1 MTNEP
6 SPSRGSRTRGAL
18 EALGDRTEGDHPR
31 GDRPWGGLV
40 ALCIAQT
47 TSWGV
52 LFYSLPAA
60 LAPISEDT
68 GWSHTGITGA
78 LTVGLIIS
86 AIVGLRVGKILDRQ
100 GPRTVMTLGAI
111 VGVVALALV
120 SWSPNLW
127 AFYGAWL
134 VAGFAQ
140 AAIFYPPAFA
150 VITRWYGSRKVG
162 PLLALTLVA
171 GFSSTI
177 FAPLTAYLVEHLGWR
192 TSYLILAGILA
203 VVTVPLHALFLNS
216 RWTDEAEQPS
226 THTSRAAIRQVT
238 RAPRFI
244 TLQVAMTIA
253 TFTLFAVTI
262 SLIPLLL
269 ERGLAYAT
277 ATLAFGLVGAGQA
290 IGRLGYPALGRR
302 TSPPVLMAT
311 ILGLGAL
318 GLWAL
323 AVVPGPVGLLVAL
336 AVGIGAARG
345 AHTLLQATAVS
356 DRWGTQNFGAVNAVY
371 AAPMTAVTAL
381 APVSGP
387 ALAGLLGGYAPMVVV
402 MAALLTVAAVLSL
415 RT

>member
-1 MTNEP
+1 MT
-6 SPSRGSRTRGAL
+6 SVTTDLR
-18 EALGDRTEGDHPR
+18 EGRPN
-31 GDRPWGGLV
+31 GDRPRGGLI
-40 ALCIAQT
+40 AMCIAQT

-60 LAPISEDT
+60 LAPISDDT
-68 GWSHTGITGA
+68 GWSHTAITGA

-86 AIVGLRVGKILDRQ
+86 AIAGLRVGKILDRQ
-100 GPRTVMTLGAI
+100 GPRTVMTLGAA
-111 VGVVALALV
+111 VGVVALVLV
-120 SWSPNLW
+120 SWSPNIWL
-127 AFYGAWL
+127 FYGAWF

-150 VITRWYGSRKVG
+150 VITRWYGSRRVG

-192 TSYLILAGILA
+192 TSYLVLAGILA
-203 VVTVPLHALFLNS
+203 VVTVPLHGFFLNA
-216 RWTDEAEQPS
+216 RWTDS
-226 THTSRAAIRQVT
+226 TEEPTAATASTSREAIRQVT
-238 RAPRFI
+238 RTPRFI

-262 SLIPLLL
+262 SFIPLLL
-269 ERGLAYAT
+269 ERGVAYAT
-277 ATLAFGLVGAGQA
+277 ATVAFGLVGAGQA

-302 TSPPVLMAT
+302 VSPPMLMAT

-323 AVVPGPVGLLVAL
+323 AVIPGPVGLLIAL
-336 AVGIGAARG
+336 AVAIGAARG

-356 DRWGTQNFGAVNAVY
+356 DRWGMQNFGAINAVY
-371 AAPMTAVTAL
+371 SAPMTAVTAL

-387 ALAGLLGGYAPMVVV
+387 VLADILGGYAPMVVA
-402 MAALLTVAAVLSL
+402 MAALLTVAAALSL